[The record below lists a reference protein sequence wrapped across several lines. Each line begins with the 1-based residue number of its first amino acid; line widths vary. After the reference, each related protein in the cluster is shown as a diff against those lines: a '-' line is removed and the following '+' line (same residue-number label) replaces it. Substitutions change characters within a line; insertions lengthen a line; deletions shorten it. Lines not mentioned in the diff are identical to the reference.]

1 MRIASHKYWL
11 KKTWNHFCKRKLKA
25 KPRRLRH
32 CWKMNANDVVV
43 VKCLRRIFR
52 IVVGARRTYPPFTRS
67 AFLAVQI
74 CTLRSDRP
82 LKRSAKSAHLLSYHV
97 RTLSVAARAYFPSTS
112 LPKLPFMFY
121 HIYWIT
127 LQSLTHVLKSY
138 FQLFEFGDK
147 YRGKYDSSITVA
159 QKYYRSYSG
168 YAVRDH
174 SSFELVIPCGT
185 VHGLIW
191 CTTLTELTVWHVGNW
206 CL

>member
-97 RTLSVAARAYFPSTS
+97 RTLSVAARAYFPLNLSSQT
-112 LPKLPFMFY
+112 
-121 HIYWIT
+121 T
-127 LQSLTHVLKSY
+127 LHVLSY
-138 FQLFEFGDK
+138 LLNYPSVTNTCSKILF
-147 YRGKYDSSITVA
+147 S
-159 QKYYRSYSG
+159 
-168 YAVRDH
+168 AVRVWRQIQGQIWQQHH
-174 SSFELVIPCGT
+174 SGPEVLPVLQWIR
-185 VHGLIW
+185 
-191 CTTLTELTVWHVGNW
+191 CTWS
-206 CL
+206 